1 MEGILG
7 VLTGAL
13 AVVTPVAIVLIIF
26 GFRHLRYVQRQ
37 RTIRMALE
45 KGLDPSPLL
54 AGEIVQPADPRRYV
68 LRGLLW
74 GLPGIVLG
82 LGVTWSAIQ
91 HGARDLTIIGWI
103 PAAIGGAYLIFYR
116 WALANDHDLKK
127 VGGPL
132 PPPAQVSGLASTH
145 PGRTE

>member
-1 MEGILG
+1 MEDILG

-13 AVVTPVAIVLIIF
+13 AIVTPVAIVFIIF

-37 RTIRMALE
+37 QTVRMALE

-54 AGEIVQPADPRRYV
+54 AEDVARPADPRRYV

-74 GLPGIVLG
+74 GLPGVVIG
-82 LGVTWSAIQ
+82 LGVSWAAIQ
-91 HGARDLTIIGWI
+91 HGARDVTIIGWI

-116 WALANDHDLKK
+116 WVTVYDSDIKK
-127 VGGPL
+127 GEGPL
-132 PPPAQVSGLASTH
+132 PP
-145 PGRTE
+145 RTTPLEPSK

>member
-13 AVVTPVAIVLIIF
+13 AIVTPVAIVLIIF
-26 GFRHLRYVQRQ
+26 GFRHLRYIQRQ

-54 AGEIVQPADPRRYV
+54 AEEVAHPADPSRYL

-74 GLPGIVLG
+74 GLPGIVIG
-82 LGVTWSAIQ
+82 LGVTWAALQ
-91 HGARDLTIIGWI
+91 HGARDLTVIGWI
-103 PAAIGGAYLIFYR
+103 PAAIGAAYLIFYR
-116 WALANDHDLKK
+116 WVASHGNDTAKA
-127 VGGPL
+127 GGPT
-132 PPPAQVSGLASTH
+132 PPGPRTSGVPSPHSSGTD
-145 PGRTE
+145 